1 MTAWD
6 AAKRKALDQHE
17 QQAQANLPPSSPSLS
32 DRAQIISK
40 PVLLQDIIAGLAT
53 LDHTESGAK
62 LQKHFQHVQDGS
74 ARRTRPSLSSG
85 VQLWTNFTHFDVLP
99 EQITEITPE
108 FLWYC
113 WKRGLALQMAHRQPG
128 LDGLIPVYAGHLE
141 QPFVDSVVVGS
152 GGNPSDDDPGS
163 SKCAAAT
170 ASTQCDELQAA
181 RFMTYVGWEAKNTEK
196 PQPSAESGN
205 QPHLKLKLAG
215 PRITRALRSPDGETP
230 LTDRALVNVLLDLGT
245 EVAFGTRL
253 GGMQPRVETI
263 YNTNCPR
270 VWIRGVTDHRAYPCL
285 DQFEMRDVFREVLKH
300 STTDSTLEQ
309 LNTLPSRTASS
320 RGRVNNVHSH
330 DPGLFDNRNGIYE
343 SIEMGA
349 ACCAGAAV
357 AGAGAAAG
365 PSSFLDGTIYSFLSA
380 IPIALYHYYPHITLI
395 LTTLLVLGASSLYL
409 LLILLTPE
417 TKTSSPSELTFLST
431 SSKDP
436 QPLPS
441 LLDELEEGGLNGAAQ
456 LSVVVPAYN
465 EKERLPVMLK
475 ETVEFLDALKT
486 QKKSLVQ
493 GIQQSNGKPNSTPTQ
508 ANGSA
513 TTTAVHAALRQPLT
527 SYEIIIVDD
536 GSKDGTH
543 QVALDFAQSHSSP
556 NIRVVR
562 LVKNRGKGGAV
573 RHGVLHSRGHLI
585 LFADAD
591 GATSFND
598 LSNLCRVLSNV
609 VTRTGHGVAVG
620 SRAHMVKSNA
630 VVKRSFKSAFTG
642 RR

>member
-1 MTAWD
+1 
-6 AAKRKALDQHE
+6 
-17 QQAQANLPPSSPSLS
+17 
-32 DRAQIISK
+32 
-40 PVLLQDIIAGLAT
+40 
-53 LDHTESGAK
+53 
-62 LQKHFQHVQDGS
+62 
-74 ARRTRPSLSSG
+74 
-85 VQLWTNFTHFDVLP
+85 
-99 EQITEITPE
+99 
-108 FLWYC
+108 
-113 WKRGLALQMAHRQPG
+113 
-128 LDGLIPVYAGHLE
+128 
-141 QPFVDSVVVGS
+141 
-152 GGNPSDDDPGS
+152 
-163 SKCAAAT
+163 
-170 ASTQCDELQAA
+170 
-181 RFMTYVGWEAKNTEK
+181 
-196 PQPSAESGN
+196 
-205 QPHLKLKLAG
+205 
-215 PRITRALRSPDGETP
+215 
-230 LTDRALVNVLLDLGT
+230 
-245 EVAFGTRL
+245 
-253 GGMQPRVETI
+253 
-263 YNTNCPR
+263 
-270 VWIRGVTDHRAYPCL
+270 
-285 DQFEMRDVFREVLKH
+285 
-300 STTDSTLEQ
+300 
-309 LNTLPSRTASS
+309 
-320 RGRVNNVHSH
+320 
-330 DPGLFDNRNGIYE
+330 
-343 SIEMGA
+343 MGA

-630 VVKRSFKSAFTG
+630 VVKRSFVRNFLMHCFHLFLTLLLRPPTLGSLLRRWRAKRAKSGRGGEGREKLPVQPEIKDTQCGFKLFTRPTAKVVFPASHIDGWIFDVELLILAQTSSTIALQQQQPSICKDKQEDEEGEEEGEWGALKKLPVPIAEVSVHWQEVGGSKIDLVRDSIRMALDLIVIRANYKLG
-642 RR
+642 RWKMPGAATR